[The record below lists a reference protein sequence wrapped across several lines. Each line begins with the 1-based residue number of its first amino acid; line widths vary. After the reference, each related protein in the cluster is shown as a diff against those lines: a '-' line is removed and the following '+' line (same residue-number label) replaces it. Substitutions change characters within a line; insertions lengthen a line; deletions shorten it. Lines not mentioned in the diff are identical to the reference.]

1 MVGDLPVQGSSPGS
15 RVLPVMRVEP
25 AEGPADGGP
34 GRITEPSTS
43 IVMLSL
49 KTALGAFLIPVPHER
64 PPSVPEEPRC
74 ATLLGVL
81 NGNNA
86 GRR

>member
-1 MVGDLPVQGSSPGS
+1 
-15 RVLPVMRVEP
+15 
-25 AEGPADGGP
+25 
-34 GRITEPSTS
+34 
-43 IVMLSL
+43 VMLSL